1 MEAPELIYSNQI
13 SNLSNENKILKQ
25 KNKTISN
32 EVLSKKTELIQYK
45 DQISMKIQILEEE
58 RASLRAKDT
67 VNNDKI
73 NFITQEKEKMET
85 AFRCEIQNLK
95 NELDEQKSQM
105 QNCKV
110 VSDQNFF
117 NIKEE
122 AIKKEMEFKKAA
134 ALNLQQIQFYQAKNE
149 ELKAI
154 LESKEAEIA
163 QINEQLKV
171 YNIKIQELEGVIKE
185 KNQSFSSSKKE
196 KLINSESLDYENQ
209 FLKKQLEQM
218 QEQVSENKKLYEKLM
233 VSLGTNN

>member
-196 KLINSESLDYENQ
+196 KLRNSESLDYENQ

>member
-95 NELDEQKSQM
+95 NELDEQK
-105 QNCKV
+105 
-110 VSDQNFF
+110 
-117 NIKEE
+117 
-122 AIKKEMEFKKAA
+122 
-134 ALNLQQIQFYQAKNE
+134 
-149 ELKAI
+149 
-154 LESKEAEIA
+154 
-163 QINEQLKV
+163 
-171 YNIKIQELEGVIKE
+171 
-185 KNQSFSSSKKE
+185 
-196 KLINSESLDYENQ
+196 
-209 FLKKQLEQM
+209 
-218 QEQVSENKKLYEKLM
+218 
-233 VSLGTNN
+233 

>member
-1 MEAPELIYSNQI
+1 LEAPELIYSNQI

-196 KLINSESLDYENQ
+196 KLRNSESLDYENQ